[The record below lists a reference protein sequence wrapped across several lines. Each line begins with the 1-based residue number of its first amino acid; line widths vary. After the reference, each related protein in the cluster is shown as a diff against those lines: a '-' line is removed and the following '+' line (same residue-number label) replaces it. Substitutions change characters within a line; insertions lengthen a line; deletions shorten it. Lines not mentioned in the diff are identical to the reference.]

1 MITVFAGQ
9 ESGFAAE
16 VIFSA
21 IERSV
26 SAGLVNRAPSAG
38 RTVTDGVYV
47 FIAPDEA
54 QASLITAAVAGRSKV
69 LIFGAIPP
77 TIAPLC
83 GLKSISP
90 LSTRWAE
97 AAACEPTPIYH
108 TTRSSAEVRWS
119 GHLLA
124 SASPFATRPFL
135 RFDYAD
141 EWNNLGFG
149 RITAD
154 GGLWSIAVE
163 AEADGVD
170 VLAWAARDEVTA
182 PTPFVTLFE
191 TATSSVLW
199 WNRAAGAVDSTEW
212 AVVEAFLSDWR
223 PGDRPCVPVI
233 SEIPWGYDT
242 AITMRLDCD
251 EDIASA
257 RPLFELYRDR
267 NLPFSVAIKTA
278 QEDRDDHVTLL
289 KEILAADGA
298 ILSHS
303 VTHAP
308 RWGGSQEAC
317 RQEARGSSDW
327 LEERLPGFT
336 VRYAV
341 SPFHQNPAYVP
352 AGLKQAGI
360 EGFVG
365 GIIANDP
372 EMLLA
377 RGGVIPGDDTGVVT
391 HSQQCMMHGDCI
403 LSEGDPIAITKQA
416 FVNACQTETLF
427 GYLDHP
433 FSPRYD
439 YGWGS
444 EEHRVSRH
452 ADFLDFIAA
461 ETADKK
467 VAWMNE
473 DMALDW
479 IAAKSRLRLEKGPS
493 GFRQTGGTATV
504 DGYVFAVRFRGS
516 RKALA
521 EFLND

>member
-9 ESGFAAE
+9 ESDFAAE

-21 IERSV
+21 LERSV
-26 SAGLVNRAPSAG
+26 SAGLVNREASSDE
-38 RTVTDGVYV
+38 TVTDGVYV

-54 QASLITAAVAGRSKV
+54 QASLIAAAVASRSKV
-69 LIFGAIPP
+69 LVFGAIPP

-83 GLKSISP
+83 GLKSVSP
-90 LSTRWAE
+90 LSTNWVE
-97 AAACEPTPIYH
+97 AAACQPTPIYQ

-124 SASPFATRPFL
+124 SASPFTTRPFL
-135 RFDYAD
+135 RFDYAN

-154 GGLWSIAVE
+154 GGIWSIAVE
-163 AEADGVD
+163 IEADGAD
-170 VLAWAARDEVTA
+170 VLASAGKNEVTA
-182 PTPFVTLFE
+182 TTPFVTMFE

-199 WNRAAGAVDSTEW
+199 WNRAAGAVDSAEW

-257 RPLFELYRDR
+257 RPLFELYRER
-267 NLPFSVAIKTA
+267 NLPFSVAIKTG
-278 QEDRDDHVTLL
+278 QEDRDDDVTLL
-289 KEILAADGA
+289 REILAADGA
-298 ILSHS
+298 VLSHS

-317 RQEARGSSDW
+317 RLEARTSSDW
-327 LEERLPGFT
+327 LEERLPDLT

-341 SPFHQNPAYVP
+341 SPFHQNPAYVA
-352 AGLKQAGI
+352 AGLKQAGLH
-360 EGFVG
+360 GFVG

-391 HSQQCMMHGDCI
+391 HSQQCMMHGDCM
-403 LSEGDPIAITKQA
+403 LSDGDPIAIIKQA
-416 FVNACQTETLF
+416 FINACQTETLF

-444 EEHRVSRH
+444 EEHRISRH
-452 ADFLDFIAA
+452 ADFLDFIAT
-461 ETADKK
+461 ETANKN

-473 DMALDW
+473 EMALDW
-479 IAAKSRLRLEKGPS
+479 IVGKSRLRLEMGPF
-493 GFRQTGGTATV
+493 GYRQTAGSAV
-504 DGYVFAVRFRGS
+504 VNGYVFTVRFRGT
-516 RKALA
+516 RMAIK
-521 EFLND
+521 EFVHG

>member
-16 VIFSA
+16 VIVSA
-21 IERSV
+21 LERSV
-26 SAGLVNRAPSAG
+26 TAGLVNNAPSVGKADA
-38 RTVTDGVYV
+38 DGVYV
-47 FIAPDEA
+47 FISPDEA
-54 QASLITAAVAGRSKV
+54 QASLIASAMAGRSKV
-69 LIFGAIPP
+69 LVFGAIPP
-77 TIAPLC
+77 ALVPLC
-83 GLKSISP
+83 GLMSVSP
-90 LSTRWAE
+90 LSAGWVE
-97 AAACEPTPIYH
+97 AAACAPTPIYQ
-108 TTRSSAEVRWS
+108 TTRSSAEIRWS
-119 GHLLA
+119 SHPLGG
-124 SASPFATRPFL
+124 ASPFATRPFL

-163 AEADGVD
+163 AATDGAE
-170 VLAWAARDEVTA
+170 VLAWAARDQGIP
-182 PTPFVTLFE
+182 PTPFVTLSE
-191 TATSSVLW
+191 TTTASLLW
-199 WNRAAGAVDSTEW
+199 WNRAAGAVDSAEW

-223 PGDRPCVPVI
+223 NDDRPCVPVI
-233 SEIPWGYDT
+233 SEIPWGYDC

-257 RPLFELYRDR
+257 RPLFELYRER

-278 QEDRDDHVTLL
+278 QEDREDHVLLL

-298 ILSHS
+298 VLSHS

-317 RQEARGSSDW
+317 RLEARGSSDW
-327 LEERLPGFT
+327 LEERLPGLT

-377 RGGVIPGDDTGVVT
+377 RGGIIPGDDTGVVT

-403 LSEGDPIAITKQA
+403 LSDGDPIAITKQA
-416 FVNACQTETLF
+416 FANARRTETLF

-461 ETADKK
+461 ETTGGK

-473 DMALDW
+473 DKALDW
-479 IAAKSRLRLEKGPS
+479 IAAKSHLRLENDS
-493 GFRQTGGTATV
+493 AGFRQAAGIADV
-504 DGYVFAVRFRGS
+504 DGYTFAVRFRGD
-516 RKALA
+516 RKSLT
-521 EFLND
+521 EFLHD

>member
-1 MITVFAGQ
+1 MISVFAGQ

-21 IERSV
+21 LERSV
-26 SAGLVNRAPSAG
+26 SAGLVNRALSADKAI
-38 RTVTDGVYV
+38 TDGIYV
-47 FIAPDEA
+47 FISPDET
-54 QASLITAAVAGRSKV
+54 QASLIAAAVAGRSKV

-83 GLKSISP
+83 GLMSVSP
-90 LSTRWAE
+90 LSTNWVE
-97 AAACEPTPIYH
+97 AAACEPTPIYQ

-119 GHLLA
+119 GHPLA

-163 AEADGVD
+163 AEVGGAD
-170 VLAWAARDEVTA
+170 VLAWAARDEVAA
-182 PTPFVTLFE
+182 PTSFVTLSE

-199 WNRAAGAVDSTEW
+199 WNRAAGAVDSAEW
-212 AVVEAFLSDWR
+212 AVIEAFLSDWR

-257 RPLFELYRDR
+257 RPLFELYRER

-278 QEDRDDHVTLL
+278 QEDRDDHVVLL

-298 ILSHS
+298 VLSHS

-317 RQEARGSSDW
+317 RLEARGSSDW

-352 AGLKQAGI
+352 AGLKQAGL

-377 RGGVIPGDDTGVVT
+377 RGGVIPGDDTGLVT

-403 LSEGDPIAITKQA
+403 LNEGDPIAITKQA

-444 EEHRVSRH
+444 EEHRVARH

-473 DMALDW
+473 DTALDW
-479 IAAKSRLRLEKGPS
+479 IAAKSHLRLEKSPS
-493 GFRQTGGTATV
+493 GFSQTAGAAEV
-504 DGYVFAVRFRGS
+504 EDYAFAVRFQGA
-516 RKALA
+516 RKALT
-521 EFLND
+521 ELLHD